1 METKKLCFFHQFWSL
16 YDVILWYV
24 WYTAVHET
32 CLPAGFIYIY
42 ILRIYVID
50 DDFFIAAG
58 KTLQIFNIE
67 MKSKMKAQ
75 NMTEEVQ
82 FWKWISVNTIA
93 LATDNAVY
101 HWSMEG
107 EWQWDSNEWQR
118 RDC

>member
-1 METKKLCFFHQFWSL
+1 MCLIFDYKIISGSQGPFLGCTLHSNTSYIQEFT
-16 YDVILWYV
+16 VAIM
-24 WYTAVHET
+24 YTT
-32 CLPAGFIYIY
+32 CIFMSRPYS
-42 ILRIYVID
+42 RVS
-50 DDFFIAAG
+50 AG

-67 MKSKMKAQ
+67 MKSKMKAH

-107 EWQWDSNEWQR
+107 MAEGS
-118 RDC
+118 